1 MASNTLSRP
10 PMVKTDIKRVGML
23 FAGGPAPAAN
33 AVISAAAKAFMG
45 NGVEV
50 IGLMNGY
57 SNLVGYKSESPLVEG
72 KHYFVFTPEIIKR
85 KRNAGGIIIG
95 TARANPGKPVRSVD
109 DLGNPEH
116 NYMLKEVYE
125 ALCSLELDALI
136 SIGGDDTLKSANM
149 IKMYQDV
156 NPGPR
161 KIKVVHLPK
170 TIDNDYSGIDFTFGY
185 FTAVHTIASEIR
197 SLVVDGEASKRYFL
211 AETMGRSAGWLAYGA
226 GIAGEAS
233 IMISVEDIT
242 GDYATQEEYT
252 SENGET
258 STRTVMNFNAI
269 LDRVVN
275 TMIRREKDGKEYG
288 VIVMAEG
295 LAEYM
300 PYSALE
306 GIERDEHGHLSVAD
320 VDLAKFMS
328 KKIMAEFEK
337 RTGHARK
344 ITPLQLGYES
354 RCQPP
359 LSFDAILGSQLG
371 VGGFKALVE
380 EGLNGVM
387 ASVSGV
393 FDLHFVPF
401 EDLIDTHTLKT
412 VVRFI
417 QVGSD
422 FHRLARFME
431 TYVDE

>member
-1 MASNTLSRP
+1 MAKNTLSRP
-10 PMVKTDIKRVGML
+10 PVVSTDIKRVGML

-45 NGVEV
+45 NGIEV

-57 SNLVGYKSESPLVEG
+57 SNLVGFNPEKPLVEG
-72 KHYFVFTPEIIKR
+72 RHYFKFTPEAIKR

-95 TARANPGKPVRSVD
+95 TARANPGKPIRNVN
-109 DLGNPEH
+109 DLNDPER
-116 NYMLKEVYE
+116 NQLLGQVYE

-149 IKMYQDV
+149 IRMYQEV

-197 SLVVDGEASKRYFL
+197 SLLVDGEASKRYFL

-233 IMISVEDIT
+233 VMISVEDIS
-242 GDYATQEEYT
+242 GDYAAEEEF
-252 SENGET
+252 SDEAGN
-258 STRTVMNFNAI
+258 SQTRTVMNFKAI
-269 LDRVVN
+269 LDRIVN
-275 TMIRREKDGKEYG
+275 TMIQREKEGKEYG

-320 VDLAKFMS
+320 VDLARFMS

-337 RTGHARK
+337 RTGHSRK

-359 LSFDAILGSQLG
+359 LSFDAILGSALG

-380 EGLNGVM
+380 EGLDGVM

-401 EDLIDTHTLKT
+401 EDLIDPHTLKT
-412 VVRFI
+412 VVRYI
-417 QVGSD
+417 KVGSD

-431 TYVDE
+431 TYVAD